1 MGPGL
6 CEELYLTWLQN
17 GIDSQ
22 RKLCCLYNTSIP
34 ICNHFN
40 YNKQSYRKAGHSAL
54 THTKVDYIL
63 LKVQLRCVCVKLLP
77 KSNQLKPCREQ
88 VKKETNKSQQ
98 RTFII
103 IQDQLY
109 KTKPMHEN
117 KQNMLHANIIL
128 KYALC
133 KFSCEIIV
141 LLMNRLVK
149 PLQN

>member
-1 MGPGL
+1 MG
-6 CEELYLTWLQN
+6 LTASRNSVAYIIFQSQSVIISTIINKVTERPATLPWL
-17 GIDSQ
+17 
-22 RKLCCLYNTSIP
+22 L
-34 ICNHFN
+34 
-40 YNKQSYRKAGHSAL
+40 A
-54 THTKVDYIL
+54 HTKVDYLL

-88 VKKETNKSQQ
+88 VKKETNESQQ

-109 KTKPMHEN
+109 NKTKPMHEN

-128 KYALC
+128 KYAHC